1 MKKIITLLAL
11 GASIASAQA
20 GGYLTNTNQ
29 HVSFLR
35 NPARNASTEID
46 ALYSNPAGIAFL
58 KKGWHFSLNSQ
69 SAFQTRTIES
79 TFAPFAANADGNTVG
94 NVRTFKGTATAPVI
108 PSIFGAYRTKNW
120 AFGMHLAISGG
131 GGKAEFA
138 GGLPTFEAP
147 IAAIPLGL
155 SRAGITANQYK
166 YDTYMKGRQYIFG
179 LNFVAAYRATKNLSI
194 SLGYRLNYANS
205 HYEGYARNIQANIN
219 GTMQSVAGFMGTYA
233 DQLNHRAQQLQAAGQ
248 IAQAQQLQA
257 VAARVGAYSALTQD
271 KNLSVEQDGWG
282 FTPIVGVNY
291 KLGNLHLAARYEF
304 RTPLELRNDTA
315 WNTTGQA
322 SFNDGVSTPSDIPAL
337 LSLGASYSITKA
349 IRLSAGY
356 HHYYDRQAKM
366 ADGKHETLSH
376 GTHEVLAGL
385 EVDLGKRLTLSAG
398 GQITNYGL
406 NPVAQSDLRFS
417 CDSYSIGMGGAY
429 KLSDKLKLNVAY
441 FFTNYDKYTKTS
453 ETYTALAPNVPGTD
467 VYARTNHV
475 FGVGLD
481 LSL

>member
-11 GASIASAQA
+11 GASIASAHA

-29 HVSFLR
+29 HVAFLR

-46 ALYSNPAGIAFL
+46 ALYSNPAGLAFL
-58 KKGWHFSLNSQ
+58 KPGWHFSLNSQ

-79 TFAPFAANADGNTVG
+79 NFAPFAANADGQTVNG
-94 NVRTFKGTATAPVI
+94 TRTFKATATAPVI
-108 PSIFGAYRTKNW
+108 PSLFGAYRTDRW
-120 AFGMHLAISGG
+120 AFGVHFAVGGG

-138 GGLPTFEAP
+138 DGLPSFEAP
-147 IAAIPLGL
+147 ISAIPVGL

-179 LNFVAAYRATKNLSI
+179 LNFVAAYRATKNLSF

-219 GTMQSVAGFMGTYA
+219 GTMQSVSAFMTGYA
-233 DQLNHRAQQLQAAGQ
+233 AQLTSRAQALQAAGQ
-248 IAQAQQLQA
+248 TTQAQQLLA
-257 VAARVGAYSALTQD
+257 AAARVGAYSALTTD
-271 KNLSVEQDGWG
+271 KELSVSQTGWG
-282 FTPIVGVNY
+282 FTPIIGVNY

-304 RTPLELRNDTA
+304 RTPLEFTNETEV
-315 WNTTGQA
+315 NTTGQA
-322 SFNDGVSTPSDIPAL
+322 RFNEGVNTPNDIPAL
-337 LSLGASYSITKA
+337 LSLGASYAITKSV
-349 IRLSAGY
+349 RLSAGY

-366 ADGKHETLSH
+366 ADNKHEALSH

-385 EVDLGKRLTLSAG
+385 EVDLSKRLTLSAG

-406 NPVAQSDLRFS
+406 TPTFQSDLSFS
-417 CDSYSIGMGGAY
+417 CDSYSIGFGGAY

-441 FFTNYDKYTKTS
+441 LFTNYDKYTKSS

-467 VYARTNHV
+467 VYGRTNHV
-475 FGVGLD
+475 LGVGLD